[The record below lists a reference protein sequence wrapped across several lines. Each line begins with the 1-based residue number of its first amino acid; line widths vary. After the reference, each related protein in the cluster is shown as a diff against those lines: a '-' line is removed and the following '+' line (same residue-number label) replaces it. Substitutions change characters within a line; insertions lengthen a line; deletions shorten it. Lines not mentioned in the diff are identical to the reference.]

1 MSMVL
6 CVLQCGG
13 LCDET
18 TDYIKWEERW
28 ENIKLKTQLWSEPD
42 KFGKVHATVDWD
54 KGPTGHCVHESC
66 MMTLFNARK
75 VEQAK
80 TRQLKQ
86 IQQNTD
92 SHSQHTSEPASSAI
106 AAPPTKRLR
115 SSMGPIH
122 DRTKSVWCCKGGKGP
137 GSQLHLISYDNAWAA
152 FKSHTVTLDDQEM
165 RECIN
170 CLIEFTS
177 EQPYAVEIRYHLKCW
192 LKYVRSY
199 PKMSEDDKL
208 PRLQSVTLREAQ
220 TIFFDHV
227 TSVIF
232 QEHELRSLQS
242 LLRDYC
248 STIAQYGFPTS
259 GIKSFY
265 IDPRVPWQNWF
276 PLPTSKK
283 SEWNCLW
290 QVVGLT
296 LKQLGLTVNSWCI
309 MLHRGSW
316 KISSQLAWSNGHLG
330 LRS

>member
-1 MSMVL
+1 
-6 CVLQCGG
+6 
-13 LCDET
+13 
-18 TDYIKWEERW
+18 
-28 ENIKLKTQLWSEPD
+28 
-42 KFGKVHATVDWD
+42 
-54 KGPTGHCVHESC
+54 
-66 MMTLFNARK
+66 MTLFNARK
-75 VEQAK
+75 LEQAK

-86 IQQNTD
+86 AQQNTD

-122 DRTKSVWCCKGGKGP
+122 DRTKCVWCCKGGKGP

-152 FKSHTVTLDDQEM
+152 FKSHTVILDDQEM
-165 RECIN
+165 RERIN

-177 EQPYAVEIRYHLKCW
+177 EQPYAVEIRYHPKCW
-192 LKYVRSY
+192 LKFVRSY
-199 PKMSEDDKL
+199 QKMSEDDKL

-259 GIKSFY
+259 GIKSSYVKDILIQEFHDK
-265 IDPRVPWQNWF
+265 IGFHSRPQKIWVKLSLTR
-276 PLPTSKK
+276 
-283 SEWNCLW
+283 

-296 LKQLGLTVNSWCI
+296 LKQPFPQLGLTVNSWCI

-316 KISSQLAWSNGHLG
+316 KISSQLAWSKGHLG